1 MLYRIFKNFHD
12 KYSKNL
18 NNLSKFND
26 IKRPFSELNN
36 LDLSIDNIKI
46 SETVA
51 LLIYLKKE

>member
-26 IKRPFSELNN
+26 IKGPFSELNN
-36 LDLSIDNIKI
+36 LDLSIDNIKS

-51 LLIYLKKE
+51 LLVYLKKE